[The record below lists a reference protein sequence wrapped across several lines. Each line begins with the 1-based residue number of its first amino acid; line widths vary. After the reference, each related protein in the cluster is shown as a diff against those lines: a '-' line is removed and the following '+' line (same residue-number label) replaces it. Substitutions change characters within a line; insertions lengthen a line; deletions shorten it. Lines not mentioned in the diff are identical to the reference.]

1 MKDAT
6 IMLMANRVSTL
17 FLMGLLLWVQGCL
30 SGEEAF
36 VDGRLHA
43 YCDEAYW
50 LCNKPAGCVLDSKH
64 YIRGDFPGARRFVV
78 VTEANDVTLE
88 ISIYIAT
95 MEAPGT
101 ELIVQAY
108 EPGCTLNTE
117 KSQAHMED
125 VDIFKKAGD
134 DRVLQ
139 FDLFA
144 QEAGEHLIEVYSDAS
159 ADYLVVVKQK

>member
-1 MKDAT
+1 
-6 IMLMANRVSTL
+6 
-17 FLMGLLLWVQGCL
+17 
-30 SGEEAF
+30 
-36 VDGRLHA
+36 
-43 YCDEAYW
+43 
-50 LCNKPAGCVLDSKH
+50 
-64 YIRGDFPGARRFVV
+64 
-78 VTEANDVTLE
+78 
-88 ISIYIAT
+88 